1 MSNTTKQH
9 ILSRFLRN
17 KRDILLS
24 LFSEYNDVMNITKE
38 IRKRISNF
46 ADDYVF
52 TASDFDFAADNQA
65 AVVKALNR
73 MAKSEEI
80 SKLSKGKFYKPRKTQ
95 FGELR
100 PSAYQIAKDYIEKD
114 GKLIGYITGYSA
126 YNALGLTTQI
136 SSYIQIGTN
145 QYRRSVRRDKY
156 TISFIKQPNPITKKN
171 IEILRI
177 LDAIRFIREI
187 PATTPDEACLRLKEI
202 IRNLDDKQREVLIR
216 CLLKYT
222 NYVRALCGA
231 ILEDIGCDSNLLV
244 TIKNSLNGVTE
255 YKLPISESV
264 LPTKQN
270 WKIYEPSRK

>member
-52 TASDFDFAADNQA
+52 TASDFDFGIDNQA

-73 MAKSEEI
+73 MAKSGEI
-80 SKLSKGKFYKPRKTQ
+80 TKLSKGKFYKPRKTQ

-145 QYRRSVRRDKY
+145 QYRRSVRREKY

-171 IEILRI
+171 VEILRI

-202 IRNLDDKQREVLIR
+202 IRNLDDEQREVLIR

-231 ILEDIGCDSNLLV
+231 MLEDIGCDSNLLV